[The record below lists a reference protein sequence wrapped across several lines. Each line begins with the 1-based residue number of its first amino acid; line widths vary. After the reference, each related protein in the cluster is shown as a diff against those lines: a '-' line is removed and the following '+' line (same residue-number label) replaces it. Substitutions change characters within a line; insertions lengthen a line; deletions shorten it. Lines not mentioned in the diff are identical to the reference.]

1 MEYYGL
7 FVNVD
12 GEKVFLEIEP
22 HKLMVKEAN
31 GTLKFSNP
39 TAMIHDYGTNVLRYD
54 KDALTDTTKTLG
66 VRERTDLPCTS
77 QFKFA

>member
-7 FVNVD
+7 FVNNGD
-12 GEKVFLEIEP
+12 KVFLEIEP

-31 GTLKFSNP
+31 GTLKFTNP
-39 TAMIHDYGTNVLRYD
+39 TAMIHDYEYPNSLRYD
-54 KDALTDTTKTLG
+54 KDALADATKTNG